1 MKNYAETLL
10 SIKRGFLILGLTGYT
25 GSGCTAAAKILK
37 SKKKP
42 NLPGLDKV
50 KTVIDPLRYR
60 KLKKEWD
67 NLTWNNCVS
76 IDISKIIFLTAI
88 SRALRTKFTKGVLSQ
103 LRELAIP
110 HKNELKHIKLLTEK
124 RINLYKNDNASKIIE
139 AYQLG
144 GKLYPSFKNTATNS
158 FEKFIE
164 LMQDFGDDVRKYGTV
179 LPPPKTAHFPSNIL
193 ILPEA
198 IRRLIKSYRISQNAS
213 YFVIDA
219 FRNPFEVEF
228 FKRRYNEFYLI
239 TVQRDS
245 DYINSALQGLSTQFI
260 EKLNEREQGKLIDK
274 KTSENVHEWIT
285 SQNIDEC
292 RQKADIFIENVQA
305 SSSQPANLRLQL
317 IKLIALAQ
325 KPGCI
330 TPDKDERGMQLAIS
344 ARQNSGCLSRHVGA
358 VVTNKEGFVLGV
370 GWNDPPLGQT
380 PCSLRTA
387 HELITEEHL
396 DNFSE
401 YEQSDEFKKHIEEQ
415 GIDDNPFCFKDE
427 LRKIKGGKRAEF
439 TRALHAEENAMLQA
453 TRHGVES
460 LRDSIL
466 YTTDSTCTLCAKKAY
481 HLGVNRIVYIEKY
494 SGIDI
499 SQTLKTGIR
508 KISVERFQG
517 ITGSAYFRLFT
528 PLVPEKDFM
537 KLYS

>member
-76 IDISKIIFLTAI
+76 
-88 SRALRTKFTKGVLSQ
+88 LSQ

-124 RINLYKNDNASKIIE
+124 RINFYKDDNASKIIK

-179 LPPPKTAHFPSNIL
+179 LPPPKTAHSPSNIL

-427 LRKIKGGKRAEF
+427 LRKIEGGKRAEF

-460 LRDSIL
+460 LQDSIL

-481 HLGVNRIVYIEKY
+481 HLGVSRIVYIEKY

>member
-25 GSGCTAAAKILK
+25 ASGCTTAAKILK
-37 SKKKP
+37 
-42 NLPGLDKV
+42 NN
-50 KTVIDPLRYR
+50 PLRYR

-76 IDISKIIFLTAI
+76 IDISKIIFLIAI
-88 SRALRTKFTKGVLSQ
+88 SRALRTKFTKGILSQ
-103 LRELAIP
+103 LKKIAIP
-110 HKNELKHIKLLTEK
+110 DKNKLQHIKLLTEK
-124 RINLYKNDNASKIIE
+124 RINLHKNDNAFKIIE
-139 AYQLG
+139 AYQLA
-144 GKLYPSFKNTATNS
+144 GKLYQIFKKTATNS
-158 FEKFIE
+158 LEEFIV

-179 LPPPKTAHFPSNIL
+179 LPPPQTTHSPSNIL

-198 IRRLIKSYRISQNAS
+198 IRRLIKSYRINQNAS

-245 DYINSALQGLSTQFI
+245 NYINSALQGQSTQFI
-260 EKLNEREQGKLIDK
+260 EKLNEREQGKLIKK

-292 RQKADIFIENVQA
+292 RQKADIFIENIQA
-305 SSSQPANLRLQL
+305 SSLQPANLRIQL

-330 TPDKDERGMQLAIS
+330 TPDKDERAMQLAIS

-370 GWNDPPLGQT
+370 GWNDPPVGQT

-387 HELITEEHL
+387 HELITEEYL

-401 YEQSDEFKKHIEEQ
+401 FERSNEFREHIEKQ

-427 LRKIKGGKRAEF
+427 LRKLKAGKWTEF

-453 TRHGVES
+453 TCHGVES

-481 HLGVNRIVYIEKY
+481 HLGISRIIYIEKY